1 MSVIQSILQC
11 HFPFFFC
18 HINFAW
24 FSLVLHPCRL
34 FRLLNSLVAWI
45 SVCSVTIIHSL
56 VLSWLL
62 PFCSV
67 NKYAL
72 CKNKTNLQYG
82 FVKLQR
88 TCFHCFPH
96 SRFVPDGCH
105 VLTTKAETYEKKEKG
120 TEETSTSKHFIIFFW
135 PFPAYVCLFWISEC
149 KAVWTGLSNQA
160 SYRPSWKRKKHNI
173 FSMSWWRS
181 RIVVIKQWKVCIAS
195 ACYCR
200 FVKTF
205 SYTKF
210 VLL

>member
-62 PFCSV
+62 SFCSV

-96 SRFVPDGCH
+96 SRFDDYSWWLPCPDNKSGNIW
-105 VLTTKAETYEKKEKG
+105 K
-120 TEETSTSKHFIIFFW
+120 
-135 PFPAYVCLFWISEC
+135 
-149 KAVWTGLSNQA
+149 
-160 SYRPSWKRKKHNI
+160 KRKRHRGN
-173 FSMSWWRS
+173 F
-181 RIVVIKQWKVCIAS
+181 
-195 ACYCR
+195 YL
-200 FVKTF
+200 KTF
-205 SYTKF
+205 HY
-210 VLL
+210 LLLAFSCLCMFILDFRVQSSLNWSK